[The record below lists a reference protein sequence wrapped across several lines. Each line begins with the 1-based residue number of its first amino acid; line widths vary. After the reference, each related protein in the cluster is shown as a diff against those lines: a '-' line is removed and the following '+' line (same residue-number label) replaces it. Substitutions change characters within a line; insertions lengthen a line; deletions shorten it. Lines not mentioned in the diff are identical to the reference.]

1 MRPLTRLLRSL
12 LMLAMAA
19 TCWSGSAVALA
30 ADQPPEPPAYSTTVP
45 VASTVSTSCGAAPA
59 CLQATLRLINLDRAR
74 NGLNPLT
81 LIRRQSDGASGCPGS
96 YGHSSAMAQSGA
108 IWHINPRFPRAS
120 FPHNICVTYR
130 SAGENV
136 GESSTGNVRD
146 DLQTLDRLMMS
157 EPHTATA
164 CAASY
169 DHACNI
175 LNPIFRHVG
184 IGIYLKGGVT
194 WLTEDFLG

>member
-1 MRPLTRLLRSL
+1 MRPYACLLRSVL
-12 LMLAMAA
+12 TATAA
-19 TCWSGSAVALA
+19 VTCWSGSVVAMA
-30 ADQPPEPPAYSTTVP
+30 AGQPPEPPSFSTTVP
-45 VASTVSTSCGAAPA
+45 VASTVSTSCGAVRA
-59 CLQATLRLINLDRAR
+59 CLNATLRLINLDRAR
-74 NGLNPLT
+74 NGLNPLAFT
-81 LIRRQSDGASGCPGS
+81 RRQSDGGNGCPGS
-96 YGHSSAMAQSGA
+96 YGHSSAMALSGS
-108 IWHINPRFPRAS
+108 IWHVNRRFPRAS
-120 FPHNICVTYR
+120 FPHNICVMYR

-136 GESSTGNVRD
+136 GESSTGNVSD

-169 DHACNI
+169 NHACNI